1 VSGDHRL
8 DHNAAEAERIRAAG
22 GELTRTFV
30 EGGHKA
36 GALYTGT
43 PGLANARG
51 LGDAQNAHVLPLPEV
66 VRVRPG
72 RARFFF
78 FLFLFQRGQRC
89 YWRRSSR
96 RPRTAQACG
105 LRGAVSAAGACA
117 FARAAPGAP
126 VPRRS
131 PGWLRGGAAAAQVAL
146 PPTGGR
152 LVLASDG
159 LWDAV
164 SVKDACHFAKGL
176 PAPAAAAQLLKLA
189 VRRVGRADDVTV
201 TVVDLLPAEP
211 AGAALPPLLGAKQA
225 RRCSGHWLA

>member
-1 VSGDHRL
+1 M
-8 DHNAAEAERIRAAG
+8 
-22 GELTRTFV
+22 
-30 EGGHKA
+30 
-36 GALYTGT
+36 
-43 PGLANARG
+43 
-51 LGDAQNAHVLPLPEV
+51 
-66 VRVRPG
+66 
-72 RARFFF
+72 
-78 FLFLFQRGQRC
+78 
-89 YWRRSSR
+89 
-96 RPRTAQACG
+96 
-105 LRGAVSAAGACA
+105 
-117 FARAAPGAP
+117 
-126 VPRRS
+126 
-131 PGWLRGGAAAAQVAL
+131 AL

-225 RRCSGHWLA
+225 RRCSGHRLA